1 MSQSEMVSALD
12 TFPFFKG
19 LPPEVL
25 RKWQKKLNKK
35 FFTKRER
42 LYFPPSCPDVIF
54 FLLSGKVKIAYFSED
69 GKEFTI
75 TILTAGDVY
84 SEHSQAVMT
93 AIEETEVLYLSMADF
108 QLMMDEY
115 PGVARRLVRVL
126 GRILS
131 LNNDL
136 IIDLA
141 FRETS
146 SRLAHAIRRVVF
158 SQTQPLRDEKEFTK
172 VQLTHEELASMSGST
187 RQTVNEI
194 LRHWEQQGILTL
206 HRGYLMLLDPERL
219 WEKIND

>member
-1 MSQSEMVSALD
+1 MSQTEIVIEN
-12 TFPFFKG
+12 FPFFKG
-19 LPPEVL
+19 LPPEIL
-25 RKWQKKLNKK
+25 KKWQKQLRKK
-35 FFTKRER
+35 HFTKRER
-42 LYFPPSCPDVIF
+42 LYFPPSYPDVIF
-54 FLLSGKVKIAYFSED
+54 FLLSGKVKISYFSED

-75 TILTAGDVY
+75 TILAPGDVY
-84 SEHSQAVMT
+84 SEHSQAIMT
-93 AIEETEVLYLSMADF
+93 AIDETEVLYLSMAEF

-115 PGVARRLVRVL
+115 PEMARRLVRVL

-146 SRLAHAIRRVVF
+146 SRLAHAIRRVI
-158 SQTQPLRDEKEFTK
+158 SSPTQSLEKEREITK

-194 LRHWEQQGILTL
+194 LRHWETQGILTL
-206 HRGYLMLLDPERL
+206 HRGYLKLLDPERL
-219 WEKIND
+219 WEKINDG